1 MKKIILSL
9 FAMFIM
15 AGAMS
20 QEAPYFMGIFQENE
34 FITDNLEYNEALSFT
49 IWNGFSNASEFEDP
63 YAGDTSLYLIHSD
76 GTWNAVGVTS
86 QNTLDFG
93 NYLNGYLRFM
103 MKIDEAYQDTFRV
116 GFKTQGGAEYATFFY
131 GNGNDPLGFERN
143 GEWQEVKI
151 PILDMVERDGWVAGP
166 GSPSQADLEDMRNP
180 FIWNAQ
186 DVTVSL
192 DEIWWAEGD
201 AEPGSVNVNSSKPS
215 TLSIYPNP
223 ASERIYLSGGLDI
236 DYVEIF
242 DMTGRVIIKYE
253 KSGINSIGIS
263 DLKPGIYI
271 LKACGDNSDQIRK
284 FYKK

>member
-1 MKKIILSL
+1 MKKSILSL
-9 FAMFIM
+9 IAIFIM

-34 FITDNLEYNEALSFT
+34 FITDNLEYSDDLTFS

-86 QNTLDFG
+86 QNVLDFG
-93 NYLNGYLRFM
+93 NYFDGYLRFM
-103 MKIDEAYQDTFRV
+103 MKIDETYQDTFRV
-116 GFKTQGGAEYATFFY
+116 GFKTQGGNEYATFFY
-131 GNGNDPLGFERN
+131 GNGTDPYDFQRN

-151 PILDMVERDGWVAGP
+151 PIKEMVERDGWVAGP
-166 GSPSQADLEDMRNP
+166 GSPTLADLQDMRNP

-201 AEPGSVNVNSSKPS
+201 AEPGNVNVNNSKS
-215 TLSIYPNP
+215 ESFRIYPNP
-223 ASERIYLSGGLDI
+223 ATERIYLDGIS
-236 DYVEIF
+236 EINYIEIY
-242 DMTGRVIIKYE
+242 DMTGRVVVKYE
-253 KSGINSIGIS
+253 KSGISAIEIS
-263 DLKPGIYI
+263 ELNPGLYI
-271 LKACGDNSDQIRK
+271 LKASSETSDQIRK